1 MSQTY
6 FIPIQTYIDIND
18 LIFSWYGLEI
28 IIIVLV
34 ILYQLYHTINL
45 YFKIN
50 KLRNI
55 FYKEL
60 FIKNGFLEK
69 EKIGKVGVT
78 DFKEIYFE
86 DDIDLD
92 ENSMKEIS
100 NDNVIKLS
108 LVESKGQNN
117 IIKDIKYGINTY
129 LINNYGAVV
138 NFSIIKDIIDRE
150 IEVKDEEVLQSI
162 SLPLY
167 LGLSATMIG
176 IIFGLFSMPS
186 LNDEGFTLAINALI
200 GGVKIAMIG
209 SLFGLVCTTFLS
221 SFVYKSAK
229 RKLQKQKNDQIT
241 YLQAKLL
248 PELLKAED
256 TGVSGLKA
264 SLDRFARLATNI
276 SESVMNSA
284 TKTEKNLQLQ
294 NELMI
299 KVNNMDALKVSKFN
313 LELFNKIDKNMDAFK
328 DFSTYL
334 SSLKKMT
341 NQLEKFADRTSD
353 IDNVVRNIDLNLE
366 QSKEFSKF
374 LTSHF
379 EKIEN
384 SGESALKAVGIAETH
399 FEKAILA
406 LNKRTEEMLENLY
419 QSSGNH
425 EVKLEKIYSDI
436 NDNLNQIATEY
447 VNQLRNTFDNS
458 KLNFEK
464 LENLEYL
471 DQINSSIIKIEEN
484 KFLMGKLSSIENK
497 LESQGINQSV
507 LRKLDT
513 IEIEAKKN
521 SKIIEDASN
530 KIMNRSPGNKPTT
543 VPKENK
549 LKKTNQKQEK
559 VSLKKVLN
567 KVFKK

>member
-6 FIPIQTYIDIND
+6 FIPILTDININE

-50 KLRNI
+50 KLKNI
-55 FYKEL
+55 FCKEL

-186 LNDEGFTLAINALI
+186 LDDEGFTLAINALI

-294 NELMI
+294 NELMV

-334 SSLKKMT
+334 SSLNKMT

-353 IDNVVRNIDLNLE
+353 IDNVVSNIDLNLE

-436 NDNLNQIATEY
+436 NDNLNQIASEY

-484 KFLMGKLSSIENK
+484 KFLMDKLSSIESK

-513 IEIEAKKN
+513 IEIEAKKS

-530 KIMNRSPGNKPTT
+530 KITNRSPGNKPTT
-543 VPKENK
+543 VPKENE